1 MCTKKTTTD
10 SHFITMTRLIIKKE
24 FLLQKIYQRPFVT
37 IFVFKKMFLKILSH
51 FSNVGKKVHYNYYIK
66 YFGLLFVRKW
76 IDLTSPI
83 GIVPKLRKAF
93 FLLVVLS
100 HSHACLTIYS
110 VSFECVITLRHDRPP
125 IEAVWFFNRFCK
137 ICWIFFV

>member
-1 MCTKKTTTD
+1 MCTKKTATD

-93 FLLVVLS
+93 FFT
-100 HSHACLTIYS
+100 CRFI
-110 VSFECVITLRHDRPP
+110 SFSRMFDHI
-125 IEAVWFFNRFCK
+125 FCFIRMRYHIK
-137 ICWIFFV
+137 ARSTPYRSSLIFQSFL